1 DREETKVGSKL
12 VVISKAGPPLFKC
25 PNVAFALTVGGE
37 PPAHR
42 QRQTSARDNR
52 SGKSV
57 GRPLQLSRV
66 VGAAHLKWVQHSNS
80 CSGFKPLHDRLVEC
94 GLVHPMARPRQP
106 RAWRVRAVMIE
117 TPRYDG
123 RSAADEL
130 FLSGFPPKL
139 QIPIA
144 LVDNHDPGFVER
156 GGAQFEDNF
165 GHFLA
170 VSARDLGAAGPN
182 ILDEDGKG
190 DAQGRLPE

>member
-1 DREETKVGSKL
+1 MIGL
-12 VVISKAGPPLFKC
+12 L
-25 PNVAFALTVGGE
+25 
-37 PPAHR
+37 
-42 QRQTSARDNR
+42 
-52 SGKSV
+52 SV
-57 GRPLQLSRV
+57 GLFTQWH
-66 VGAAHLKWVQHSNS
+66 GQGN
-80 CSGFKPLHDRLVEC
+80 
-94 GLVHPMARPRQP
+94 
-106 RAWRVRAVMIE
+106 RALPSMKSSWRVRAVMIE

-190 DAQGRLPE
+190 YAQARLPDGVHLIDVGAFADQEFNEVRQSLIGRPVQRGPAVLSGGIHVDSVLHQELCRLDRRRPFFERSCILYARAGPGRQ